1 MTSPQATA
9 QSAGRRPTLVLYIDE
24 NCPSCASAVEVAER
38 ARVEFPHV
46 DVSVVD
52 LGVSSEDQP
61 DGVFAVPT
69 FLLEGTVV
77 SLGTPSWER
86 LAPLL
91 EVALGARPSDNGGP
105 DDVAEHR

>member
-1 MTSPQATA
+1 
-9 QSAGRRPTLVLYIDE
+9 VVYIDE
-24 NCPSCASAVEVAER
+24 HCPSCVRAVAVAER
-38 ARVEFPHV
+38 ARVEFPHL

-52 LGVSSEDQP
+52 LGVSSEEQP

-69 FLLEGTVV
+69 FLLDGTVV

-91 EVALGARPSDNGGP
+91 EVALGAYPSDNGEP
-105 DDVAEHR
+105 E